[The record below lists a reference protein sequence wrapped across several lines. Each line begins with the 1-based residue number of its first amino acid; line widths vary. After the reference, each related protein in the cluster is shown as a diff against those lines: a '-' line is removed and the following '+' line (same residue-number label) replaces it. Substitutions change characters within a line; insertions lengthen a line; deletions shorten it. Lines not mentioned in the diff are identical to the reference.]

1 MIFEFLNFAFI
12 CLTVFFVTLIF
23 SFYRSTKYKIFDN
36 RNFSKKLY
44 QNLYIGNSDTIAIKT
59 LIRYLGILCL
69 VIAISGIKTGVTVKP
84 VERKGVDIVFCVD
97 VSLSMDS
104 EDIKPS
110 RIDKVKFELS
120 KIIDNLEG
128 DRIGVVVFS
137 GSNFLY
143 LPLTMDYD
151 ASKLFIKS
159 IDTSMIS
166 SRGTDIP
173 NAIKTSVEAFDDEDD
188 QQKMIF
194 LFTDG
199 EDHSNMLIDDISYLI
214 NEKIDLH
221 VIGVGSS
228 KGSLIPIKDKQN
240 SFLKNELGELVL
252 SKLNLNF
259 LREISTLSNG
269 KLLRISKSEPF
280 SNSIV
285 DIIKKGE
292 DSLISSFEF
301 SDYEHKF
308 QYPLAVAIFLLMIS
322 YFISTGK
329 RKKWNFWF

>member
-1 MIFEFLNFAFI
+1 MIFEYLNYAFVCLAVLFLVI
-12 CLTVFFVTLIF
+12 IF
-23 SFYRSTKYKIFDN
+23 SFYRSNQYMIFDN
-36 RNFSKKLY
+36 RNFSKKFY
-44 QNLYIGNSDTIAIKT
+44 KNLFIGNSSSITIKT
-59 LIRYLGILCL
+59 IIRYLGILCL
-69 VIAISGIKTGVTVKP
+69 VISISGIKTGITVKP
-84 VERKGVDIVFCVD
+84 VERKGVDIVFCID

-104 EDIKPS
+104 QDIKPS

-120 KIIDNLEG
+120 KIVDNLEG

-173 NAIKTSVEAFDDEDD
+173 NAIKTSVEAFGDEDN

-199 EDHSNMLIDDISYLI
+199 EDHSNLSIDDISYLI
-214 NEKIDLH
+214 SEKINLH

-228 KGSLIPIKDKQN
+228 TGSLIPLRDKEN
-240 SFLKNELGELVL
+240 SFLKNESGELVL

-259 LREISTLSNG
+259 LREISTLNNG
-269 KLLRISKSEPF
+269 SLLRISKSEPI
-280 SNSIV
+280 SENIV

-308 QYPLAVAIFLLMIS
+308 QYPLAIAIFLLMVSHLIS
-322 YFISTGK
+322 SGK
-329 RKKWNFWF
+329 RKK

>member
-1 MIFEFLNFAFI
+1 MIFEYLNYALVCLVVLFLVI
-12 CLTVFFVTLIF
+12 IF
-23 SFYRSTKYKIFDN
+23 SFYRSNQYMIFDN
-36 RNFSKKLY
+36 RNFSKKFY
-44 QNLYIGNSDTIAIKT
+44 KNLFIGNSSLITTKTIF
-59 LIRYLGILCL
+59 RYLGILIL
-69 VIAISGIKTGVTVKP
+69 VIAISGIKTGITVKP
-84 VERKGVDIVFCVD
+84 VERKGVDIIFCVD
-97 VSLSMDS
+97 VSLSMDAQ
-104 EDIKPS
+104 DIKPS

-120 KIIDNLEG
+120 KIVDNLEG

-173 NAIKTSVEAFDDEDD
+173 NAIKTSVEAFGDEDS

-199 EDHSNMLIDDISYLI
+199 EDHSDLSIDDISYLI
-214 NEKIDLH
+214 SEKIDLH

-228 KGSLIPIKDKQN
+228 KGSLIPLRDKQN
-240 SFLKNELGELVL
+240 SFLKNESGKLVL

-259 LREISTLSNG
+259 LKEISAMNNG
-269 KLLRISKSEPF
+269 NLLRISKSEPI
-280 SNSIV
+280 SENII
-285 DIIKKGE
+285 DLIKKGE

-308 QYPLAVAIFLLMIS
+308 QYPLAIAIFLLIISHMIS
-322 YFISTGK
+322 SGK
-329 RKKWNFWF
+329 RKK

>member
-1 MIFEFLNFAFI
+1 MILEYLNIALFCLGFFI
-12 CLTVFFVTLIF
+12 LTIVFSI
-23 SFYRSTKYKIFDN
+23 YRSSKNIIFDN
-36 RNFSKKLY
+36 KNFSKNFF
-44 QNLYIGNSDTIAIKT
+44 QNLFIGNTNSIKIKKLLRYIGILS
-59 LIRYLGILCL
+59 LI
-69 VIAISGIKTGVTVKP
+69 IAISGIKTGVTVKP
-84 VERKGVDIVFCVD
+84 VERKGVDIIFCID

-104 EDIKPS
+104 KDIKPS

-120 KIIDNLEG
+120 KIVDSLEG

-159 IDTSMIS
+159 LDTSMIS

-173 NAIKTSVEAFDDEDD
+173 NAIRTSAEAFGGEDN

-199 EDHSNMLIDDISYLI
+199 EDHSDMSLDNISYLI

-221 VIGVGSS
+221 VVGVGSS
-228 KGSLIPIKDKQN
+228 KGSLIPIIGKDN
-240 SFLKNELGELVL
+240 SFVKNDKGELVV
-252 SKLNLNF
+252 SKLNLDF
-259 LREISTLSNG
+259 LREISSLSNG
-269 KLLRISKSEPF
+269 KLLRISKSEPI
-280 SNSIV
+280 SDNIV
-285 DIIKKGE
+285 DIINKGE

-308 QYPLAVAIFLLMIS
+308 QYPLAVAIVFLMFSQLIS
-322 YFISTGK
+322 SGK
-329 RKKWNFWF
+329 RKK

>member
-1 MIFEFLNFAFI
+1 MIFEYLNYAFVCLAVLFLVI
-12 CLTVFFVTLIF
+12 IF
-23 SFYRSTKYKIFDN
+23 SFYRSNQYMIFDN
-36 RNFSKKLY
+36 RNFSKKFY
-44 QNLYIGNSDTIAIKT
+44 KNLFIGNSSSITIKT
-59 LIRYLGILCL
+59 IIRYLGILCL
-69 VIAISGIKTGVTVKP
+69 VISISGIKTGITVKP
-84 VERKGVDIVFCVD
+84 VERKGVDIVFCID

-104 EDIKPS
+104 QDIKPS

-120 KIIDNLEG
+120 KIVDNLEG

-173 NAIKTSVEAFDDEDD
+173 NAIKTSVEAFGDEDN

-199 EDHSNMLIDDISYLI
+199 EDHSNLSIDDISYLI
-214 NEKIDLH
+214 SEKINLH

-228 KGSLIPIKDKQN
+228 TGSLIPLRDKEN
-240 SFLKNELGELVL
+240 SFLKNESGELVL

-259 LREISTLSNG
+259 LREISTLNNG
-269 KLLRISKSEPF
+269 NLLRISKSEPI
-280 SNSIV
+280 SENVV

-308 QYPLAVAIFLLMIS
+308 QYPLAIAIFLLMVSHLIS
-322 YFISTGK
+322 SGK
-329 RKKWNFWF
+329 RKK

>member
-1 MIFEFLNFAFI
+1 MIFEFLNFALI

-44 QNLYIGNSDTIAIKT
+44 QNLYIGNSETIAIKT
-59 LIRYLGILCL
+59 LIRYLGILSL

-173 NAIKTSVEAFDDEDD
+173 NAIKTSVEAFDDDDD

-199 EDHSNMLIDDISYLI
+199 EDHSDILIDDISYLI

-240 SFLKNELGELVL
+240 SFLKNESGELVL

-269 KLLRISKSEPF
+269 KLLRISKSEPI
-280 SNSIV
+280 SNNIV

-329 RKKWNFWF
+329 RKK

>member
-1 MIFEFLNFAFI
+1 MIFEYLNYALVCLVVLFLVI
-12 CLTVFFVTLIF
+12 IF
-23 SFYRSTKYKIFDN
+23 SFYRSNQYMIFDN
-36 RNFSKKLY
+36 RNFSKKFY
-44 QNLYIGNSDTIAIKT
+44 KNLFIGNSSLITTKTIF
-59 LIRYLGILCL
+59 RYLGILIL
-69 VIAISGIKTGVTVKP
+69 VIAISGIKTGITVKP
-84 VERKGVDIVFCVD
+84 VERKGVDIIFCVD
-97 VSLSMDS
+97 VSLSMDAQ
-104 EDIKPS
+104 DIKPS

-120 KIIDNLEG
+120 KIVDNLEG

-173 NAIKTSVEAFDDEDD
+173 NAIKTSVEAFGDEDS

-199 EDHSNMLIDDISYLI
+199 EDHSDLSIDDISSLI
-214 NEKIDLH
+214 SEKIDLH

-228 KGSLIPIKDKQN
+228 KGSLIPLRDKPN
-240 SFLKNELGELVL
+240 SFLKNESGELVL

-259 LREISTLSNG
+259 LREISTLNNG
-269 KLLRISKSEPF
+269 KLLRISKSEPI
-280 SNSIV
+280 SENIV

-308 QYPLAVAIFLLMIS
+308 QYPLAIAIFLLMIS
-322 YFISTGK
+322 HLISSGK
-329 RKKWNFWF
+329 RKK

>member
-1 MIFEFLNFAFI
+1 MIFEYLNFALI
-12 CLTVFFVTLIF
+12 CLAVFFLTIIF
-23 SFYRSTKYKIFDN
+23 LFYRSSQYIIFDN
-36 RNFSKKLY
+36 KNFSKNFFN
-44 QNLYIGNSDTIAIKT
+44 NLFIGNSNKIT
-59 LIRYLGILCL
+59 LKIFLRLIGILSL
-69 VIAISGIKTGVTVKP
+69 IISISGIKTGVTVKP

-97 VSLSMDS
+97 VSLSMDAQ
-104 EDIKPS
+104 DIKPS

-120 KIIDNLEG
+120 KIVDSLEG

-173 NAIKTSVEAFDDEDD
+173 NAIKTSVEAFDNEDD

-199 EDHSNMLIDDISYLI
+199 EDHSDLSVDDISYLVTDR
-214 NEKIDLH
+214 IDLH

-228 KGSLIPIKDKQN
+228 KGSLVPVRSKKN
-240 SFLKNELGELVL
+240 SFLKDESGELVL
-252 SKLNLNF
+252 SKINLNF
-259 LREISTLSNG
+259 LREISLLNNG
-269 KLLRISKSEPF
+269 KLLRISKSEPI
-280 SNSIV
+280 SENIV

-322 YFISTGK
+322 YLISSGK
-329 RKKWNFWF
+329 RKK

>member
-1 MIFEFLNFAFI
+1 MIFEYLNYALVCLVVLFLVI
-12 CLTVFFVTLIF
+12 IF
-23 SFYRSTKYKIFDN
+23 SFYRSNQYMIFDN
-36 RNFSKKLY
+36 RNFSKKFY
-44 QNLYIGNSDTIAIKT
+44 KNLFIGNSSLITTKTIF
-59 LIRYLGILCL
+59 RYLGILIL
-69 VIAISGIKTGVTVKP
+69 VIAISGIKTGITVKP
-84 VERKGVDIVFCVD
+84 VERKGVDIIFCVD
-97 VSLSMDS
+97 VSLSMDAQ
-104 EDIKPS
+104 DIKPS

-120 KIIDNLEG
+120 KIVDNLEG

-173 NAIKTSVEAFDDEDD
+173 NAIKTSVEAFGDEDS

-199 EDHSNMLIDDISYLI
+199 EDHSDLSIDDISYLI
-214 NEKIDLH
+214 SEKIDLH

-228 KGSLIPIKDKQN
+228 KGSLIPLKDKQN
-240 SFLKNELGELVL
+240 SFLKNESGKLVL

-259 LREISTLSNG
+259 LKEISTMNNG
-269 KLLRISKSEPF
+269 NLLRISKSEPI
-280 SNSIV
+280 SENII
-285 DIIKKGE
+285 DLIKKGE

-308 QYPLAVAIFLLMIS
+308 QYPLAIAIFLLIISHMIS
-322 YFISTGK
+322 SGK
-329 RKKWNFWF
+329 RKK

>member
-1 MIFEFLNFAFI
+1 M
-12 CLTVFFVTLIF
+12 
-23 SFYRSTKYKIFDN
+23 
-36 RNFSKKLY
+36 
-44 QNLYIGNSDTIAIKT
+44 
-59 LIRYLGILCL
+59 
-69 VIAISGIKTGVTVKP
+69 KTGVTVKP

-97 VSLSMDS
+97 VSLSMDAQ
-104 EDIKPS
+104 DIKPS

-120 KIIDNLEG
+120 KIVDSLEG

-173 NAIKTSVEAFDDEDD
+173 NAIKTSVESFDNEDD

-199 EDHSNMLIDDISYLI
+199 EDHSDLSIDDISYLV
-214 NEKIDLH
+214 NDRIDLH

-228 KGSLIPIKDKQN
+228 KGSLVPVRSKQN
-240 SFLKNELGELVL
+240 SFLKDESGELVL
-252 SKLNLNF
+252 Q
-259 LREISTLSNG
+259 R
-269 KLLRISKSEPF
+269 
-280 SNSIV
+280 
-285 DIIKKGE
+285 
-292 DSLISSFEF
+292 
-301 SDYEHKF
+301 
-308 QYPLAVAIFLLMIS
+308 
-322 YFISTGK
+322 
-329 RKKWNFWF
+329 

>member
-1 MIFEFLNFAFI
+1 MIFEYLNYALV
-12 CLTVFFVTLIF
+12 CLVVLFVVIIF
-23 SFYRSTKYKIFDN
+23 SFYRSNKYMIFDN
-36 RNFSKKLY
+36 RNFSKKFY
-44 QNLYIGNSDTIAIKT
+44 KNLFIGNSGSILIKT
-59 LIRYLGILCL
+59 IIRYLGILSL
-69 VIAISGIKTGVTVKP
+69 VIAISGIKTGITVKP
-84 VERKGVDIVFCVD
+84 VERKGIDIVFCVD

-104 EDIKPS
+104 QDIKPS
-110 RIDKVKFELS
+110 RIDKIKFELS
-120 KIIDNLEG
+120 KIVDNLKG
-128 DRIGVVVFS
+128 DRIGIVVFS

-173 NAIKTSVEAFDDEDD
+173 NAIKTSVEAFGNKDS

-199 EDHSNMLIDDISYLI
+199 EDHSDLSIDDISSLI
-214 NEKIDLH
+214 SEKIDLH

-228 KGSLIPIKDKQN
+228 KGSLIPLRDKPN
-240 SFLKNELGELVL
+240 SFLKNESGELVL

-259 LREISTLSNG
+259 LREISTLNNG
-269 KLLRISKSEPF
+269 KLLRISKSEPI
-280 SNSIV
+280 SENIV

-308 QYPLAVAIFLLMIS
+308 QYPLAIAIFLLMIS
-322 YFISTGK
+322 HLISSGK
-329 RKKWNFWF
+329 RKK

>member
-1 MIFEFLNFAFI
+1 MIFEYLNFALI
-12 CLTVFFVTLIF
+12 CLAVFFLTIIF
-23 SFYRSTKYKIFDN
+23 LFYRSSQYIIFDN
-36 RNFSKKLY
+36 KNFSKNFFN
-44 QNLYIGNSDTIAIKT
+44 NLFIGNSNKIT
-59 LIRYLGILCL
+59 LKIFLRLIGILSL
-69 VIAISGIKTGVTVKP
+69 IISISGIKTGVTVKP

-97 VSLSMDS
+97 VSLSMDAQ
-104 EDIKPS
+104 DIKPS

-120 KIIDNLEG
+120 KIVDSLEG

-173 NAIKTSVEAFDDEDD
+173 NAIKTSVEAFDNEDD

-199 EDHSNMLIDDISYLI
+199 EDHSDLSVDDISYLVTDR
-214 NEKIDLH
+214 IDLH

-228 KGSLIPIKDKQN
+228 KGSLVPVRSKKN
-240 SFLKNELGELVL
+240 SFLKDESGELVL
-252 SKLNLNF
+252 SKINLNF
-259 LREISTLSNG
+259 LREISLLNNG
-269 KLLRISKSEPF
+269 KLLRISKSEPI
-280 SNSIV
+280 SENIV

-322 YFISTGK
+322 YLISSGK
-329 RKKWNFWF
+329 RKKWNF

>member
-1 MIFEFLNFAFI
+1 MIFEYLNYALVCLVVLFLVI
-12 CLTVFFVTLIF
+12 IF
-23 SFYRSTKYKIFDN
+23 SFYRSNQYMIFDN
-36 RNFSKKLY
+36 RNFSKKFY
-44 QNLYIGNSDTIAIKT
+44 KNLFIGNSSLITTKTIF
-59 LIRYLGILCL
+59 RYLGILIL
-69 VIAISGIKTGVTVKP
+69 VIAISGIKTGITVKP
-84 VERKGVDIVFCVD
+84 VERKGVDIIFCVD
-97 VSLSMDS
+97 VSLSMDAQ
-104 EDIKPS
+104 DIKPS

-120 KIIDNLEG
+120 KIVDNLEG

-173 NAIKTSVEAFDDEDD
+173 NAIKTSVEAFGNKDS

-199 EDHSNMLIDDISYLI
+199 EDHSDLSIDDISYLI
-214 NEKIDLH
+214 SEKIDLH

-228 KGSLIPIKDKQN
+228 KGSLIPLRDKQN
-240 SFLKNELGELVL
+240 SFLKNESGKLVL

-259 LREISTLSNG
+259 LKEISTMNNG
-269 KLLRISKSEPF
+269 NLLRISKSEPI
-280 SNSIV
+280 SENII
-285 DIIKKGE
+285 DLIKKGE

-308 QYPLAVAIFLLMIS
+308 QYPLAIAIFLLIISHMIS
-322 YFISTGK
+322 SGK
-329 RKKWNFWF
+329 RKK

>member
-1 MIFEFLNFAFI
+1 MIFEYLNYALACLAVLFLI
-12 CLTVFFVTLIF
+12 MIF
-23 SFYRSTKYKIFDN
+23 SLYRSNQYMIFDN
-36 RNFSKKLY
+36 RNFSKKFY
-44 QNLYIGNSDTIAIKT
+44 KNLFIGNSSSITIKT
-59 LIRYLGILCL
+59 IIRYLGILSL
-69 VIAISGIKTGVTVKP
+69 VIAISGIKTGISVKP
-84 VERKGVDIVFCVD
+84 VERKGVDIVFCID

-104 EDIKPS
+104 QDIKPS

-120 KIIDNLEG
+120 KIVDNLKG
-128 DRIGVVVFS
+128 DRIGIVVFS

-173 NAIKTSVEAFDDEDD
+173 NAIKTSVEAFGDEDN

-199 EDHSNMLIDDISYLI
+199 EDHSNLSIDYISYLI
-214 NEKIDLH
+214 SEKIDIH

-228 KGSLIPIKDKQN
+228 KGSLIPLRDKQN
-240 SFLKNELGELVL
+240 SFLKNESGELVL

-259 LREISTLSNG
+259 LREISRLNNG
-269 KLLRISKSEPF
+269 SLLRISKSEPI
-280 SNSIV
+280 SENIV
-285 DIIKKGE
+285 DIINKGE

-308 QYPLAVAIFLLMIS
+308 QYPLAIAIFLLMIS
-322 YFISTGK
+322 HLISSGK
-329 RKKWNFWF
+329 RKK

>member
-1 MIFEFLNFAFI
+1 MILEFLNIALFCFGFFI
-12 CLTVFFVTLIF
+12 LTVVF
-23 SFYRSTKYKIFDN
+23 SLLRTSKNIIFDN
-36 RNFSKKLY
+36 KNFSKNFF
-44 QNLYIGNSDTIAIKT
+44 QNLFIGNTNVIKIKK
-59 LIRYLGILCL
+59 LLRYVGILCL
-69 VIAISGIKTGVTVKP
+69 IIAISGIKTGVTVKP
-84 VERKGVDIVFCVD
+84 VERKGVDIIFCID

-104 EDIKPS
+104 QDIKPS

-120 KIIDNLEG
+120 RIVDNLEG

-173 NAIKTSVEAFDDEDD
+173 NAIRTSAEAFGNDEN

-199 EDHSNMLIDDISYLI
+199 EDHSDMPLDNISYLI

-221 VIGVGSS
+221 VVGVGSS
-228 KGSLIPIKDKQN
+228 KGSLIPVIGKDN
-240 SFLKNELGELVL
+240 
-252 SKLNLNF
+252 
-259 LREISTLSNG
+259 
-269 KLLRISKSEPF
+269 
-280 SNSIV
+280 
-285 DIIKKGE
+285 
-292 DSLISSFEF
+292 
-301 SDYEHKF
+301 
-308 QYPLAVAIFLLMIS
+308 
-322 YFISTGK
+322 
-329 RKKWNFWF
+329 

>member
-1 MIFEFLNFAFI
+1 MIFEFLNFALI
-12 CLTVFFVTLIF
+12 CLTVFFITLIF

-44 QNLYIGNSDTIAIKT
+44 QNLYIGNSEAIAIKT
-59 LIRYLGILCL
+59 LIRYLGILSL

-151 ASKLFIKS
+151 AAKLFIKS

-199 EDHSNMLIDDISYLI
+199 EDHSNILIDDISYLI

-240 SFLKNELGELVL
+240 SF
-252 SKLNLNF
+252 
-259 LREISTLSNG
+259 
-269 KLLRISKSEPF
+269 
-280 SNSIV
+280 
-285 DIIKKGE
+285 
-292 DSLISSFEF
+292 
-301 SDYEHKF
+301 
-308 QYPLAVAIFLLMIS
+308 
-322 YFISTGK
+322 
-329 RKKWNFWF
+329 

>member
-1 MIFEFLNFAFI
+1 MIFEYLNYALVCLVVLFLVI
-12 CLTVFFVTLIF
+12 IF
-23 SFYRSTKYKIFDN
+23 SFYRSNQYMIFDN
-36 RNFSKKLY
+36 RNFSKKFY
-44 QNLYIGNSDTIAIKT
+44 KNLFIGNSSLITTKTIF
-59 LIRYLGILCL
+59 RYLGILIL
-69 VIAISGIKTGVTVKP
+69 VIAISGIKTGITVKP
-84 VERKGVDIVFCVD
+84 VERKGVDIIFCVD
-97 VSLSMDS
+97 VSLSMDAQ
-104 EDIKPS
+104 DIKPS

-120 KIIDNLEG
+120 KIVDSLEG

-173 NAIKTSVEAFDDEDD
+173 NAIKTSVEAFDNEDD

-199 EDHSNMLIDDISYLI
+199 EDHSDLSIDDISYLV
-214 NEKIDLH
+214 NDRIDLH

-228 KGSLIPIKDKQN
+228 KGSLIPIRSKQN
-240 SFLKNELGELVL
+240 SFLKDESGELVL
-252 SKLNLNF
+252 SKINLNF
-259 LREISTLSNG
+259 LREISLLNNG
-269 KLLRISKSEPF
+269 KLLRISKSEPI
-280 SNSIV
+280 SENII

-308 QYPLAVAIFLLMIS
+308 QYPLAVAILLLMIS
-322 YFISTGK
+322 YLISSGK
-329 RKKWNFWF
+329 RKI

>member
-1 MIFEFLNFAFI
+1 MIFEYLNYAFVCLAVLFLVI
-12 CLTVFFVTLIF
+12 IF
-23 SFYRSTKYKIFDN
+23 SFYRSNQYMIFDN
-36 RNFSKKLY
+36 RNFSKKFY
-44 QNLYIGNSDTIAIKT
+44 KNLFIGNSSSIKIKT
-59 LIRYLGILCL
+59 IIRYLGILCL
-69 VIAISGIKTGVTVKP
+69 VISISGIKTGITVKP
-84 VERKGVDIVFCVD
+84 VERKGVDIVFCID

-104 EDIKPS
+104 QDIKPS

-120 KIIDNLEG
+120 KIVDNLEG

-173 NAIKTSVEAFDDEDD
+173 NAIKTSVEAFGDEDN

-199 EDHSNMLIDDISYLI
+199 EDHSDLSIDDISYLI
-214 NEKIDLH
+214 SEKINLH

-228 KGSLIPIKDKQN
+228 TGSLIPLRDKEN
-240 SFLKNELGELVL
+240 SFLKNESGELVL

-259 LREISTLSNG
+259 LREISTLNNG
-269 KLLRISKSEPF
+269 SLLRISKSEPI
-280 SNSIV
+280 SENIV

-308 QYPLAVAIFLLMIS
+308 QYPLAIAIFLLMVSHLIS
-322 YFISTGK
+322 SGK
-329 RKKWNFWF
+329 RKK

>member
-1 MIFEFLNFAFI
+1 MIFEYLNFALI
-12 CLTVFFVTLIF
+12 CLAVFFLTIIF
-23 SFYRSTKYKIFDN
+23 LFYRSSQYRIFDN
-36 RNFSKKLY
+36 KNFSKNIFN
-44 QNLYIGNSDTIAIKT
+44 NLFIGNSNKIT
-59 LIRYLGILCL
+59 LKIFLRLIGILSL
-69 VIAISGIKTGVTVKP
+69 IISISGIKTGVTVKP

-97 VSLSMDS
+97 VSLSMDAQ
-104 EDIKPS
+104 DIKPS

-120 KIIDNLEG
+120 KIVDSLEG

-173 NAIKTSVEAFDDEDD
+173 NAIKTSVEAFDNEDD

-199 EDHSNMLIDDISYLI
+199 EDHSDLSIDDISYLV
-214 NEKIDLH
+214 NDSIDLH

-228 KGSLIPIKDKQN
+228 KGSLVPIRSKQN
-240 SFLKNELGELVL
+240 SFLKDESGELVL
-252 SKLNLNF
+252 SKINLNF
-259 LREISTLSNG
+259 LREISLLNNG
-269 KLLRISKSEPF
+269 KLLRISKSEPI
-280 SNSIV
+280 SENII

-308 QYPLAVAIFLLMIS
+308 QYPLAVAILLLMIS
-322 YFISTGK
+322 YLISSGK
-329 RKKWNFWF
+329 RKI

>member
-1 MIFEFLNFAFI
+1 MIFEYLNFALI
-12 CLTVFFVTLIF
+12 CLVVFFLTIIF
-23 SFYRSTKYKIFDN
+23 SFYRSSQYRIFDN
-36 RNFSKKLY
+36 KNFSKNFFN
-44 QNLYIGNSDTIAIKT
+44 NLFIGNSNTIT
-59 LIRYLGILCL
+59 LKIFLRLIGILIL
-69 VIAISGIKTGVTVKP
+69 IIAISGIKTGITVKP

-97 VSLSMDS
+97 VSLSMDAQ
-104 EDIKPS
+104 DIKPS

-120 KIIDNLEG
+120 KIVDSLEG

-173 NAIKTSVEAFDDEDD
+173 NAIKTSVEAFDNEDD

-199 EDHSNMLIDDISYLI
+199 EDHSDLSIEDISYLVR
-214 NEKIDLH
+214 NRIDLH
-221 VIGVGSS
+221 VIGVGSL
-228 KGSLIPIKDKQN
+228 KGSLIPVRSDQN
-240 SFLKNELGELVL
+240 SFLKDESGELVL
-252 SKLNLNF
+252 SKINLNF
-259 LREISTLSNG
+259 LREISLLNNG
-269 KLLRISKSEPF
+269 KLLRISKSEPI
-280 SNSIV
+280 SENIV

-308 QYPLAVAIFLLMIS
+308 QYPLSVAILFLMIS
-322 YFISTGK
+322 YLTSSGK
-329 RKKWNFWF
+329 RKR

>member
-1 MIFEFLNFAFI
+1 MIFEYLNYALVCLVVLFLVI
-12 CLTVFFVTLIF
+12 IF
-23 SFYRSTKYKIFDN
+23 SFYRSNQYMIFDN
-36 RNFSKKLY
+36 RNFSKKFY
-44 QNLYIGNSDTIAIKT
+44 KNLFIGNSSLITTKTIF
-59 LIRYLGILCL
+59 RYLGILIL
-69 VIAISGIKTGVTVKP
+69 VIAISGIKTGITVKP
-84 VERKGVDIVFCVD
+84 VERKGVDIIFCVD
-97 VSLSMDS
+97 VSLSMDAQ
-104 EDIKPS
+104 DIKPS

-120 KIIDNLEG
+120 KIVDNLEG

-173 NAIKTSVEAFDDEDD
+173 NAIKTSVEAFGNKDS

-199 EDHSNMLIDDISYLI
+199 EDHSDLSIDDISSLI
-214 NEKIDLH
+214 SEKIDLH

-228 KGSLIPIKDKQN
+228 KGSLIPLRDKPN
-240 SFLKNELGELVL
+240 SFLKNESGELVL

-259 LREISTLSNG
+259 LREISTLNNG
-269 KLLRISKSEPF
+269 KLLRISKSEPI
-280 SNSIV
+280 SENIV

-308 QYPLAVAIFLLMIS
+308 QYPLAIAIFLLMIS
-322 YFISTGK
+322 HLISSGK
-329 RKKWNFWF
+329 RKK

>member
-1 MIFEFLNFAFI
+1 MIFEFLNFAII

-44 QNLYIGNSDTIAIKT
+44 QNLYIGNSETIAIKT
-59 LIRYLGILCL
+59 LIRYLGILSL

-199 EDHSNMLIDDISYLI
+199 EDHSDILIDDISYLI

-240 SFLKNELGELVL
+240 SFLKNESCELVL

-269 KLLRISKSEPF
+269 KLLRISKSEPI

-329 RKKWNFWF
+329 RKK

>member
-1 MIFEFLNFAFI
+1 MIFEYLNYAFVCLAVLFLVI
-12 CLTVFFVTLIF
+12 IF
-23 SFYRSTKYKIFDN
+23 SFYRSNQYMIFDN
-36 RNFSKKLY
+36 RNFSKKFY
-44 QNLYIGNSDTIAIKT
+44 KNLFIGNSSSIKIKT
-59 LIRYLGILCL
+59 IIRYLGILSL
-69 VIAISGIKTGVTVKP
+69 VISISGIKTGITVKP
-84 VERKGVDIVFCVD
+84 VERKGVDIVFCID

-104 EDIKPS
+104 QDIKPS

-120 KIIDNLEG
+120 KIVDNLEG

-173 NAIKTSVEAFDDEDD
+173 NAIKTSVEAFGDEDN

-199 EDHSNMLIDDISYLI
+199 EDHSDLSIDDISYLI
-214 NEKIDLH
+214 SEKINLH

-228 KGSLIPIKDKQN
+228 TGSLIPLRDKEN
-240 SFLKNELGELVL
+240 SFLKNESGELVL

-259 LREISTLSNG
+259 LREISTLNNG
-269 KLLRISKSEPF
+269 NLLRISKSEPI
-280 SNSIV
+280 SENVV

-308 QYPLAVAIFLLMIS
+308 QYPLAIAIFLLMVSHLIS
-322 YFISTGK
+322 SGK
-329 RKKWNFWF
+329 RKK

>member
-1 MIFEFLNFAFI
+1 MIFEYLNYALVCLVVLFLVI
-12 CLTVFFVTLIF
+12 IF
-23 SFYRSTKYKIFDN
+23 SFYRANQYMIFDN
-36 RNFSKKLY
+36 RNFSKKFY
-44 QNLYIGNSDTIAIKT
+44 KNLFIGNSNLITTKTIF
-59 LIRYLGILCL
+59 RYLGILIL
-69 VIAISGIKTGVTVKP
+69 VIAISGIKTGITVKP
-84 VERKGVDIVFCVD
+84 VERKGVDIIFCVD
-97 VSLSMDS
+97 VSLSMDAQ
-104 EDIKPS
+104 DIKPS

-120 KIIDNLEG
+120 KIVDNLEG

-173 NAIKTSVEAFDDEDD
+173 NAIKTSVEAFGDEDS

-199 EDHSNMLIDDISYLI
+199 EDHSDLSIDDISYLI
-214 NEKIDLH
+214 SEKIDLH

-228 KGSLIPIKDKQN
+228 KGSLIPLRDKQN
-240 SFLKNELGELVL
+240 SFLKNESGKLVL

-259 LREISTLSNG
+259 LKEISTMNNG
-269 KLLRISKSEPF
+269 NLLRISKSEPI
-280 SNSIV
+280 SENII
-285 DIIKKGE
+285 DLIKKGE

-308 QYPLAVAIFLLMIS
+308 QYPLAIAIFLLIISHMIS
-322 YFISTGK
+322 SGK
-329 RKKWNFWF
+329 RKK

>member
-1 MIFEFLNFAFI
+1 MTFEYLNFALI
-12 CLTVFFVTLIF
+12 CLVVFFLTIIF
-23 SFYRSTKYKIFDN
+23 SFYRSSQYRIFDN
-36 RNFSKKLY
+36 KNFSKNFFN
-44 QNLYIGNSDTIAIKT
+44 NLFIGNSNTIT
-59 LIRYLGILCL
+59 LKIFLRLIGILIL
-69 VIAISGIKTGVTVKP
+69 IIAISGIKTGITVKP

-97 VSLSMDS
+97 VSLSMDAQ
-104 EDIKPS
+104 DIKPS

-120 KIIDNLEG
+120 KIVDSLEG

-173 NAIKTSVEAFDDEDD
+173 NAIKTSFEAFDNEDD

-199 EDHSNMLIDDISYLI
+199 EDHSDLSIEDISYLVK
-214 NEKIDLH
+214 NRIDLH
-221 VIGVGSS
+221 VIGIGSS
-228 KGSLIPIKDKQN
+228 KGSLIPVRSDQN
-240 SFLKNELGELVL
+240 SFLKDESGELVL
-252 SKLNLNF
+252 SKINLNF
-259 LREISTLSNG
+259 LREISLLNNG
-269 KLLRISKSEPF
+269 KLLRISKSEPI
-280 SNSIV
+280 SENIV

-301 SDYEHKF
+301 SDYEYKF
-308 QYPLAVAIFLLMIS
+308 QYPLSVAILFLMIS
-322 YFISTGK
+322 YLTSSGK
-329 RKKWNFWF
+329 RKR

>member
-1 MIFEFLNFAFI
+1 MIFEYLNYALV
-12 CLTVFFVTLIF
+12 CLVVLFVVIIF
-23 SFYRSTKYKIFDN
+23 SFYRSNKYMIFDN
-36 RNFSKKLY
+36 RNFSKKFY
-44 QNLYIGNSDTIAIKT
+44 KNLFIGNSGSIIIKT
-59 LIRYLGILCL
+59 IIRYLGILSL
-69 VIAISGIKTGVTVKP
+69 VIAISGIKTGITVKP
-84 VERKGVDIVFCVD
+84 VERKGIDIVFCVD

-104 EDIKPS
+104 QDIKPS
-110 RIDKVKFELS
+110 RIDKIKFELS
-120 KIIDNLEG
+120 KIVDNLKG
-128 DRIGVVVFS
+128 DRIGIVVFS

-173 NAIKTSVEAFDDEDD
+173 NAIKTSVEAFGNKDS

-199 EDHSNMLIDDISYLI
+199 EDHSDLSIDDISSLI
-214 NEKIDLH
+214 SEKIDLH

-228 KGSLIPIKDKQN
+228 KGSLIPLRDKPN
-240 SFLKNELGELVL
+240 SFLKNESGELVL

-259 LREISTLSNG
+259 LREISTLNNG
-269 KLLRISKSEPF
+269 KLLRISKSEPI
-280 SNSIV
+280 SENIV

-308 QYPLAVAIFLLMIS
+308 QYPLAIPLFLLMIS
-322 YFISTGK
+322 HLISSGK
-329 RKKWNFWF
+329 RKK

>member
-1 MIFEFLNFAFI
+1 
-12 CLTVFFVTLIF
+12 
-23 SFYRSTKYKIFDN
+23 
-36 RNFSKKLY
+36 
-44 QNLYIGNSDTIAIKT
+44 
-59 LIRYLGILCL
+59 
-69 VIAISGIKTGVTVKP
+69 
-84 VERKGVDIVFCVD
+84 
-97 VSLSMDS
+97 
-104 EDIKPS
+104 
-110 RIDKVKFELS
+110 
-120 KIIDNLEG
+120 
-128 DRIGVVVFS
+128 
-137 GSNFLY
+137 
-143 LPLTMDYD
+143 MDYD

-173 NAIKTSVEAFDDEDD
+173 NAIKTSIEAFDDEDD

-240 SFLKNELGELVL
+240 SFLKNESGELVL

-269 KLLRISKSEPF
+269 KLLRISKSEPI
-280 SNSIV
+280 SNNII
-285 DIIKKGE
+285 DIFKKGE

-329 RKKWNFWF
+329 RKKWNFLF